1 MSCTTLY
8 QLLIMENFLKRSF
21 YPSVLQMQSKRCY
34 NATGNV
40 LIYVVVL
47 MLIFGVL
54 GVVMVSMFSSS
65 TASTVTRN
73 DTRRAIYMAESGM
86 RYGFSELRKVGLPD
100 DSNDYIINILNN
112 ITYTVIGAG
121 SFKINVFTPWVYTYE
136 TQSWPTNKPLKL
148 EAPLGSTPVGFIANP
163 TVPFSNIYVVN
174 LEFTGDAPTASGSSA
189 EIDKIVGLIPTFN
202 LDLKDD
208 FSANKSRIGT
218 KEYPDMIGFAVKP
231 TQNWTIADGG
241 NGNLY
246 VAPEALGLFPMF
258 DGAIRIRRND
268 LFYEQRIFDPI
279 NNRVELTNI
288 VTKTSESSLPMDV
301 TTSDFVILSEKNFN
315 VIPTGKSGDVE
326 YGGDYAFGKNIS
338 WVPYRILSRRP
349 DITAD
354 DLTSNLSEQEST
366 ATFFSVDQNLDELY
380 IGGGGSDRFGSAFF
394 NETLAIGGEQD
405 YCQQG
410 ACLFALGVRAFFLLE
425 FSGQGEGI
433 TFTLTNAAT
442 NNETSSGG
450 DFELS
455 ELMGYA
461 GDSRTLAGFLATA
474 PEDQGLDPPK
484 IAVEFDTRTNN
495 RIDDPPPDYCVGL
508 NVETNLRND
517 PLTVNKDAVQYV
529 FWGRENFLDIPCR
542 GNSPLYDDN
551 RHDADGEQP
560 KEEWRFEG
568 ASAQYSAWRPA
579 IGPDGTIYVSA
590 LDATL
595 YALNKDGSQKWTFN
609 LTDNNEYMPGVDPNT
624 GTIYSDIFGTSLV
637 AINPDGT
644 EKWRFLIVP
653 SSDVGSTPTVGPDG
667 VIYFGT
673 DSSQELIALNPN
685 GTLKWRFATI
695 GAVDNV
701 AALNSDAS
709 VVYFVATDRDTLNN
723 DAMLYAVNTADGS
736 FRWQYPLA
744 AENNELTSSPTVD
757 TKGTAN
763 PGDDVIYVGDDNNY
777 LYAFRPAARLLDP
790 TAAVPLPL
798 GAGEWRFSTN
808 GEIESSAAVDPNDGT
823 IYIGSDDGNVW
834 AINPNGSE
842 KWRFPTGGEVESTP
856 IIDLDRTIY
865 IGSSDGNVY
874 AINPDGSQ
882 KWFFPTGGRVPSSPA
897 LGQDGFIHIGSND
910 SNFYT
915 ISQFGDPRNFK
926 DEDKTAGKLLTFE
939 DLSSTTET
947 VEVSDAND
955 WLNGR
960 PGIKGPYA
968 ARLEVNRSLSPN
980 ADGNYDYELKLWL
993 RQCNNDV
1000 TCDNILGTFFQDTR
1014 VEYNYSAVPATLPMI
1029 QRFSLSPLEQAK
1041 FDRFY
1046 FGFTGAAGAE
1056 ALNATISE
1064 FQLSFIRP
1072 GDPVVTD
1079 DSTFWPP

>member
-1 MSCTTLY
+1 
-8 QLLIMENFLKRSF
+8 MEKSLKRLF
-21 YPSVLQMQSKRCY
+21 YPLVLRLQSRRY
-34 NATGNV
+34 YSAAGNV

-47 MLIFGVL
+47 MLIFGSL
-54 GVVMVSMFSSS
+54 GVVMVSMFTSS
-65 TASTVTRN
+65 TASTVTKN
-73 DTRRAIYMAESGM
+73 DTRRAIYMTESGM
-86 RYGFSELRKVGLPD
+86 RYGFSELRKVGLHERERAD
-100 DSNDYIINILNN
+100 VNDYINNTLNST
-112 ITYTVIGAG
+112 TYTVTNAG
-121 SFKINVFTPWVYTYE
+121 SFTINVFTPWMDSYE
-136 TQSWPTNKPLKL
+136 KREEPTNEPLKL
-148 EAPLGSTPVGFIANP
+148 TARTGTIPLDFLATIPLN
-163 TVPFSNIYVVN
+163 NIYVINDSFVG
-174 LEFTGDAPTASGSSA
+174 LDASPDIPRDDESA
-189 EIDKIVGLIPTFN
+189 EIDKIVAYSPTFN

-208 FSANKSRIGT
+208 FNVP
-218 KEYPDMIGFAVKP
+218 KEKQVVFAVKP
-231 TQNWTIADGG
+231 TQNWTIVDGG

-246 VAPEALGLFPMF
+246 VTPEAREILPKF
-258 DGAIRIRRND
+258 DGAIEIRKNHLYYEKRIYD
-268 LFYEQRIFDPI
+268 LA

-288 VTKTSESSLPMDV
+288 ETKGSESSLPMDV
-301 TTSDFVILSEKNFN
+301 TTSDFVILSEKNYR
-315 VIPTGKSGDVE
+315 VIPTGKSEDVE
-326 YGGDYAFGKNIS
+326 YGGNYASGNNLT
-338 WVPYRILSRRP
+338 WVPTRP
-349 DITAD
+349 MSSQADVTAD
-354 DLTSNLSEQEST
+354 DLTSNLSEQESSPS
-366 ATFFSVDQNLDELY
+366 FFSVDQNLDELY
-380 IGGGGSDRFGSAFF
+380 IGGGTSNEFGSAFF
-394 NETLAIGGEQD
+394 DANLMVGGDQN
-405 YCQQG
+405 YCVQG
-410 ACLFALGVRAFFLLE
+410 ACNFRFGVRAFFLLE
-425 FSGQGEGI
+425 FNGQGDGI

-442 NNETSSGG
+442 NNETSAGG
-450 DFELS
+450 DIDLS
-455 ELMGYA
+455 ELMGYG
-461 GDSRTLAGFLATA
+461 GDSRTQSDGSTFLAVA

-517 PLTVNKDAVQYV
+517 PLTANKDAVQYV
-529 FWGRENFLDIPCR
+529 FWGRENSLDIPCR

-595 YALNKDGSQKWTFN
+595 YALNKDGSQRWTFN
-609 LTDNNEYMPGVDPNT
+609 LTDNNEYMPAVDPAT
-624 GTIYSDIFGTSLV
+624 GTIYSDIFGSALV

-709 VVYFVATDRDTLNN
+709 VVYFVATDPDTLNN

-798 GAGEWRFSTN
+798 GAGEWRFLTN
-808 GEIESSAAVDPNDGT
+808 GEIESSAAIDPNDGT
-823 IYIGSDDGNVW
+823 IVIGSDDGNVW
-834 AINPNGSE
+834 AINPNGTE

-882 KWFFPTGGRVPSSPA
+882 KWFFPTGGRVPSSPV

-926 DEDKTAGKLLTFE
+926 DEDKSAGKLLTFE

-955 WLNGR
+955 WLDGR

-968 ARLEVNRSLSPN
+968 ARLEVNRSLLPN
-980 ADGNYDYELKLWL
+980 ADGNYDYELRLWL

-1014 VEYNYSAVPATLPMI
+1014 IEYDYSAVPATLPMI
-1029 QRFSLSPLEQAK
+1029 QRFSLSPLEQAE

-1056 ALNATISE
+1056 ALNATISQ

-1072 GDPVVTD
+1072 GDSVVTD
-1079 DSTFWPP
+1079 DSTNWPP